1 MKGDTMKKPL
11 LRSVALVALAAGP
24 ALGADLGPA
33 PAPVPYQGAQP
44 AYDWTGFY
52 VGGHASY
59 SWTHTD
65 SQTMNTAT
73 GQFFAPGSGDTSA
86 AHGGG
91 QFGFDYMTA
100 SRIVLGVVAD
110 FTSGRDVTTTTATR
124 FQTQQNESDDVVN
137 GSVRGRLGYA
147 FNNLLL
153 YGTGGWDWNV
163 ASATRTQIS
172 GTVGNATPGTVET
185 TSTGHDDGWTV
196 GAGIDYA
203 FVRNWDVFAEYKYL
217 GFPDSTVTFPI
228 AERSTKVSSTSNAIE
243 VGVNWRFNS
252 GRGY

>member
-1 MKGDTMKKPL
+1 MTKL
-11 LRSVALVALAAGP
+11 LLGSVALVAVAAGP
-24 ALGADLGPA
+24 AWGADLGPA
-33 PAPVPYQGAQP
+33 PAPVPFQATQP
-44 AYDWTGFY
+44 MYDWTGFY

-59 SWTHTD
+59 SWTR
-65 SQTMNTAT
+65 SEGQTMNTAN
-73 GQFFAPGSGDTSA
+73 GQLFAPGSSDSSA

-91 QFGFDYMTA
+91 QIGFDYMTA
-100 SRIVLGVVAD
+100 SRVVLGVVAD

-124 FQTQQNESDDVVN
+124 FQTQQNESDTVVN

-153 YGTGGWDWNV
+153 YGTAGWGWNV

-185 TSTGHDDGWTV
+185 TSTGHDNGWTV

-203 FVRNWDVFAEYKYL
+203 FVSNWDVFAEYKYS
-217 GFPDSTVTFPI
+217 GVPDNTVTFPI
-228 AERSTKVSSTSNAIE
+228 AERSTKVSSTTNGIE

-252 GRGY
+252 GPGRVGY